1 MNGTRL
7 LIYILVMAGTTY
19 LIRMLPLVLFRR
31 EIKSPFLKSFLYY
44 IPFACLAA
52 MTFPEIL
59 WSADTRIA
67 SFAGFAVA
75 VILAFRTKSLL
86 TVALAAC
93 AAVLV
98 VERLIVFF

>member
-59 WSADTRIA
+59 WSAGTRIA

-75 VILAFRTKSLL
+75 VILAFRKKSLL